1 MTPSDPFLP
10 VASLKEMVPI
20 TMTVR
25 TILLAIVAVF
35 ISPDALSCS
44 CDISTIDE
52 NFEESVAVFRIR
64 VTATELRPT
73 SELDFS
79 GLARQDNISD
89 EEIAEFVEDIP
100 EYVRVSF
107 EVTEVFKGEDDIPSN
122 LYEMTFSPGNCGL
135 GLMTSVEYVIFL
147 SGEPV
152 EFASFCSGS
161 FGFINAEGTEI
172 KPDLDRLREL
182 TTH

>member
-1 MTPSDPFLP
+1 MTMP
-10 VASLKEMVPI
+10 
-20 TMTVR
+20 VR
-25 TILLAIVAVF
+25 TVLLAIVAF
-35 ISPDALSCS
+35 FMSPDALSCS
-44 CDISTIDE
+44 CDIGTIDE
-52 NFEESVAVFRIR
+52 NFEQSVAVFRIR
-64 VTATELRPT
+64 VVATELRPT

-79 GLARQDNISD
+79 GLASEDDISD
-89 EEIAEFVEDIP
+89 EEFAEFIEDIP

-107 EVTEVFKGEDDIPSN
+107 EVSEVFKGESSIPSH

-135 GLMTSVEYVIFL
+135 GLMTGVEYVIFL

-172 KPDLDRLREL
+172 TPDLDRLREL
-182 TTH
+182 AKQ

>member
-1 MTPSDPFLP
+1 MTT
-10 VASLKEMVPI
+10 PI
-20 TMTVR
+20 R
-25 TILLAIVAVF
+25 TILLATIALLM
-35 ISPDALSCS
+35 SPDAHSCT
-44 CDISTIDE
+44 CDIGTIDE
-52 NFEESVAVFRIR
+52 NFKESVAAFRIR

-79 GLARQDNISD
+79 GLDAEDDISD
-89 EEIAEFVEDIP
+89 DEIAEFIEDIP

-107 EVTEVFKGEDDIPSN
+107 EVIEVFKGKSNIPTH

-135 GLMTSVEYVIFL
+135 GLMTGVEYVIFL
-147 SGEPV
+147 SGEPI

-161 FGFINAEGTEI
+161 FGFSNPDGTEV

-182 TTH
+182 AK